1 MKAFSGYEETK
12 VNNFEE
18 REKIELGGHI
28 CRILE
33 VKIESYKTK
42 DGQEFEQLILK
53 IDLDESD
60 RQGGFYQRRFTEDA
74 KEDALKAKW
83 KGYFR
88 VSIPKDDS
96 PDTIKSAFKTFTTAV
111 EHSNPGYKWQWEEN
125 TLTGKI
131 FGGVFGLEEF
141 TLLDGKTIAFARC
154 RFARGTEKILDAKI
168 PKVRLADGKTY
179 IDYEE
184 YKERKELQTEQ
195 EGKAMEEN
203 SDDTFNDDLP
213 F

>member
-28 CRILE
+28 CKILE
-33 VKIESYKTK
+33 VKIETYKTK
-42 DGQEFEQLILK
+42 EGQEFDQLILR

-60 RQGGFYQRRFTEDA
+60 RQAGFYQRRFTEDA
-74 KEDALKAKW
+74 KTDALNAKW

-88 VSIPKDDS
+88 VSIPTDNSTDG
-96 PDTIKSAFKTFTTAV
+96 IKSAFKTFTTSV
-111 EHSNPGYKWQWEEN
+111 ENSNPGYKWQWEEN
-125 TLTGKI
+125 TLVGKV

-141 TLLDGKTIAFARC
+141 TLLDGKVITFARC
-154 RFARGTEKILDAKI
+154 RFARGTEKVLDAKI

-179 IDYEE
+179 VDYDE
-184 YKERKELQTEQ
+184 YMEKKEMKTEQ
-195 EGKAMEEN
+195 EGKVIEEN
-203 SDDTFNDDLP
+203 STFDDDSLP